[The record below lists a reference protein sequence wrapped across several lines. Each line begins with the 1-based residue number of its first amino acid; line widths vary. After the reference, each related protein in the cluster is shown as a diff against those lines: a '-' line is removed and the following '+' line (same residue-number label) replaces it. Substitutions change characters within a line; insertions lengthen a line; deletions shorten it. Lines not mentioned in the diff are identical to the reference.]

1 MEKTNLRQHIL
12 IPVVYIA
19 AIFIIIA
26 GLMKAS
32 SIVIPILLSLF
43 FSIIAA
49 QPVLWLKRKKVPYS
63 LAVVIIIL
71 LFLIIFLL
79 LGGLISNSLA
89 NFSQNVPKYSDNLEG
104 TLNSIIQNLNNLGF
118 TISADQFRDLIDPGS
133 VMKYTAKAL
142 GEITSLV
149 SNSLLIL
156 IISIFI
162 LLEVRD
168 FIFKAD
174 VIAMTENRSLQ
185 YLDDIGKS
193 IRHYLSI
200 KTVISLIT
208 GVLVTTLLLIIG
220 VDYPILW
227 GLIAFLL
234 NYIPSIGSIIAAIP
248 TSLLALIQLG
258 TGGFIWTAVGY
269 LVINTV
275 MGNVVEPKMMGKG
288 LGLSTLIVFLS
299 LIIWGYV
306 FGTIGMF
313 LSIPL
318 TMSIKIILEQREKT
332 RWIAMLLG
340 TQNDAK
346 KVLSSFRSRND
357 PDKE

>member
-1 MEKTNLRQHIL
+1 
-12 IPVVYIA
+12 
-19 AIFIIIA
+19 
-26 GLMKAS
+26 
-32 SIVIPILLSLF
+32 
-43 FSIIAA
+43 
-49 QPVLWLKRKKVPYS
+49 
-63 LAVVIIIL
+63 
-71 LFLIIFLL
+71 
-79 LGGLISNSLA
+79 
-89 NFSQNVPKYSDNLEG
+89 
-104 TLNSIIQNLNNLGF
+104 
-118 TISADQFRDLIDPGS
+118 
-133 VMKYTAKAL
+133 
-142 GEITSLV
+142 
-149 SNSLLIL
+149 
-156 IISIFI
+156 
-162 LLEVRD
+162 
-168 FIFKAD
+168 
-174 VIAMTENRSLQ
+174 
-185 YLDDIGKS
+185 
-193 IRHYLSI
+193 
-200 KTVISLIT
+200 VISLIT

-234 NYIPSIGSIIAAIP
+234 NYIPSIGSIIAAFP